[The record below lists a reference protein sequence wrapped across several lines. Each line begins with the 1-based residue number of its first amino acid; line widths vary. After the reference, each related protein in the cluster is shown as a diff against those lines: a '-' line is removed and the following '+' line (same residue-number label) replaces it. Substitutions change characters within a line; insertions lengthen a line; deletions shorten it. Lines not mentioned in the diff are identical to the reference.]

1 MSEKPRHWLVAVLVA
16 GSLARL
22 AIGVG
27 AAAAAD
33 HSGRG
38 YHPRPNHFGVVVTAH
53 EIFVSWLKPAGADS
67 ATVVVRRGE
76 PACPRTPDQGTAPA
90 RDSPVH
96 VIDQSVTPGA
106 AYCYTVFLQN
116 SDGSVTTVGS
126 TGVVSVPNVSSVPPS
141 NAPAPAP
148 ILSQSSSG
156 FDTKLA
162 KKVAAGV
169 AAALAGLI
177 VVFLL
182 FRSARHVSTSR
193 VVMRPSMRESIVGRN
208 SSALVV
214 PTVIALGWIVVVIA
228 FVVLR

>member
-1 MSEKPRHWLVAVLVA
+1 MSDKPRHWLVAVLVA

-33 HSGRG
+33 RPGSG
-38 YHPRPNHFGVVVTAH
+38 YHPRPNHLGVVVTAH
-53 EIFVSWLKPAGADS
+53 EIFVSWLKPAGADP

-76 PACPRTPDQGTAPA
+76 PTCPRTPDQGTTPA

-96 VIDQSVTPGA
+96 VIDQSVTPGT

-126 TGVVSVPNVSSVPPS
+126 TGLISVPNVRSVPPS
-141 NAPAPAP
+141 NAPAPASL
-148 ILSQSSSG
+148 LSESSNG
-156 FDTKLA
+156 FDSKLA
-162 KKVAAGV
+162 AKVGV
-169 AAALAGLI
+169 VAAAALAGLLG
-177 VVFLL
+177 VFLL
-182 FRSARHVSTSR
+182 FRSARRVSHGR
-193 VVMRPSMRESIVGRN
+193 VVMRPTMRESIVGRN

-214 PTVIALGWIVVVIA
+214 PTMIALGWIVVVIA